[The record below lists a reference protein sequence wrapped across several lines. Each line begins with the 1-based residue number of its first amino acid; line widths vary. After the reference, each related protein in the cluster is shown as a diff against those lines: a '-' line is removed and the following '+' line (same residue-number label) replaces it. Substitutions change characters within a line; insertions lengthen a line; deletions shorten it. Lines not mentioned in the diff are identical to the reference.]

1 MDKYTDRCQAGRLL
15 ATYLEKYKNS
25 DGIVLGLP
33 RGGVPVA
40 CEVAKKLHLPL
51 DVLIVRK
58 LGLPGYKELA
68 MGAIASGGT
77 VFFNEEL
84 IKNHNVSAQ
93 AIEAVIKAE
102 THELLRR
109 EAVYRGKRPYPV
121 LTGKK
126 VILIDDGI
134 ATGATL
140 KAAVEAIKKQNPSSI
155 TIAVPVADPMVC
167 KELEKLVDE
176 VVCPL
181 MPPDIQAVGLWYD
194 DFRQTSDQEVLSF
207 LKPIF

>member
-1 MDKYTDRCQAGRLL
+1 MDKYTDRCQAGRQL

-25 DGIVLGLP
+25 DAIVLGLP

-51 DVLIVRK
+51 DMLIVRK

-84 IKNHNVSAQ
+84 IKTYKVTSE
-93 AIEAVIKAE
+93 AIEAVIKSE

-121 LTGKK
+121 LTGKR

-140 KAAVEAIKKQNPSSI
+140 KAAVETIKKQNPSSI
-155 TIAVPVADPMVC
+155 TIAVPVADPVVS
-167 KELEKLVDE
+167 KELEKIVDE

-181 MPPDIQAVGLWYD
+181 LPSDIQAVGLWYD
-194 DFRQTSDQEVLSF
+194 DFRQISDKEVLSL